1 MQQTHRLA
9 AKTATAPAQTWAQT
23 WTKTLA
29 TCAASAL
36 LALATVPAQASLL
49 HNGNFEANALPLSSQ
64 GGNYCY
70 LGLSG
75 GSCGAAFS
83 AGFGW
88 GGTAPLI
95 QASSSAWGIPGSLAG
110 FGSQGSGGQVVGIQT
125 TTELSQDLALGAGNY
140 SLQWADA
147 GRVGYAAAHYQVL
160 FGDAVLAS
168 YDTQPGDIWALNTL
182 DFSVAGPGT
191 LTFRNLQRSYTLAT
205 DGTAFIDGLV
215 LSARPG
221 QVPEPPSLGLVG
233 LALLATLVAG
243 IAAGRRLLVGR

>member
-1 MQQTHRLA
+1 MQPTHRQA
-9 AKTATAPAQTWAQT
+9 GKTATAPAQTWAT
-23 WTKTLA
+23 TLA

-36 LALATVPAQASLL
+36 LALAAAPAQANLL
-49 HNGNFEANALPLSSQ
+49 NNGNFEANTLPLSSQ

-88 GGTAPLI
+88 TGTAPVI
-95 QASSSAWGIPGSLAG
+95 NAGSGAWGTPGGLAG
-110 FGSQGSGGQVVGIQT
+110 FGSLGSGGQVVGIQS
-125 TTELSQDLALGAGNY
+125 TTELSQNLALGAGNY

-160 FGDAVLAS
+160 FGDAVLGS
-168 YDTQPGDIWALNTL
+168 FDTQPGDIWALNTL
-182 DFSVAGPGT
+182 DFTLAGPGA
-191 LTFRNLQRSYTLAT
+191 LTFRNTQRSYSLAT

-215 LSARPG
+215 LSARPA
-221 QVPEPPSLGLVG
+221 QVPEPPALGLVG

-243 IAAGRRLLVGR
+243 STAGRRLLADR